1 MVPFHSYYYTY
12 WLDKS
17 FNFSMLC
24 KILLFFISTLAY
36 FGSSCSNKGNGLG
49 LVLFDSAAIS
59 GLVVGELR
67 TNEGSDGGGG
77 KKL

>member
-1 MVPFHSYYYTY
+1 
-12 WLDKS
+12 
-17 FNFSMLC
+17 MLC

-36 FGSSCSNKGNGLG
+36 LGSSCPDTGNGFG
-49 LVLFDSAAIS
+49 LVLFDSAGIS
-59 GLVVGELR
+59 GLVVVELR

>member
-1 MVPFHSYYYTY
+1 M
-12 WLDKS
+12 
-17 FNFSMLC
+17 MC

-36 FGSSCSNKGNGLG
+36 FGSSCPDTGNGFG
-49 LVLFDSAAIS
+49 LVLFDSSGIS
-59 GLVVGELR
+59 GHAVGELR